1 MSRTTKIED
10 GTGSGNYAKVS
21 KEGYLYT
28 QEAPFPPADEE
39 SKLTIYRE
47 FLTLNGDGTTIDM
60 RVDGSV
66 TPQRFWIQAEPD
78 RDVYI
83 TSLSFKLADAG
94 AALNEFGGIA
104 ALANGCRLYYE
115 DQNGEINIGTG
126 LITNFEIIRLC
137 LGQPAFG
144 DGTSAFIA
152 GNVAGGSEGVI
163 PVLDFRNF
171 GFRWGLRLSAGSLNR
186 LIIEINDD
194 VTAIDAFDMIA
205 YGFRRNLD

>member
-144 DGTSAFIA
+144 DGTGAFIA

-205 YGFRRNLD
+205 YGFRRKLD

>member
-1 MSRTTKIED
+1 MSRTTRIED

-28 QEAPFPPADEE
+28 QEAPFPPVDQE
-39 SKLTIYRE
+39 SKLSIYRE

-66 TPQRFWIQAEPD
+66 TPQSFWIQAEPD

-83 TSLSFKLADAG
+83 TSVSFKLADSG
-94 AALNEFGGIA
+94 ATLNEFAGIP

-115 DQNGEINIGTG
+115 DNNGEINVGTN
-126 LITNFEIIRLC
+126 LITNFEIVRLC

-144 DGTSAFIA
+144 TGASAFIA
-152 GNVAGGSEGVI
+152 GNVAGNSEGVI

-171 GFRWGLRLSAGSLNR
+171 GFKWGLKLAAGTLNR
-186 LIIEINDD
+186 LILEVNDN
-194 VTAIDAFDMIA
+194 VTAIDAFDVIA

>member
-28 QEAPFPPADEE
+28 QEAPFPPVDAE

-47 FLTLNGDGTTIDM
+47 FFTLNGDGTTIDM

-78 RDVYI
+78 RDIYI
-83 TSLSFKLADAG
+83 TSLSFKLADSG
-94 AALNEFGGIA
+94 ASLNEFGGIA

-115 DQNGEINIGTG
+115 DLNGEINIGTG

-144 DGTSAFIA
+144 EGNTAFIA
-152 GNVAGGSEGVI
+152 GNVAGNSEGVI

-171 GFRWGLRLSAGSLNR
+171 GFRWGLRLAAGSLNR
-186 LIIEINDD
+186 LIIEINDN
-194 VTAIDAFDMIA
+194 VTAIDAFDIIA